1 MRVAASTWTARWRQR
16 ARRWRRW
23 ASAAY
28 RAPPSPERP
37 QLVTSPGDDA
47 TGLRRPPPFPGTYGR
62 EILVPENNTTWGG
75 RNDHTQGLHRRH
87 DRRHGRRSLRRLRTA
102 ACDACTRAAGTS
114 TPRGGGE
121 RPPREDRGCACAL
134 RLPGRHGLDGAQGE

>member
-1 MRVAASTWTARWRQR
+1 MRVAASTWVARWRQR
-16 ARRWRRW
+16 AKRHW

-28 RAPPSPERP
+28 RAPPSTERP

-47 TGLRRPPPFPGTYGR
+47 TRSPGRPPFPGAYAR
-62 EILVPENNTTWGG
+62 EILVPENNTIWGG

-87 DRRHGRRSLRRLRTA
+87 DRRHGWCSLRRLRTD

-121 RPPREDRGCACAL
+121 RPPRENRGCARAL
-134 RLPGRHGLDGAQGE
+134 RLLGRHSL